1 MNLVE
6 IQAAVDTGMA
16 VRWKND
22 GYRVHSD
29 GFAGH
34 LITFQSNNFSVGL
47 ASRSGVLLGEPKDF
61 YIAAETEL
69 WENTYWCECGEKWQ
83 SELDSQCDDRC
94 PSCDSSISPMFSSLV
109 VR

>member
-1 MNLVE
+1 MNFVE
-6 IQAAVDTGMA
+6 IQAAVDAGMA

-34 LITFQSNNFSVGL
+34 LITFQPNSFSVGL
-47 ASRSGVLLGEPKDF
+47 ASRSGVLQGKPEDF

-69 WENTYWCECGEKWQ
+69 WDNTYRCVCGEIWQ

-94 PSCDSSISPMFSSLV
+94 PNCDSSMSPMFSSLAI
-109 VR
+109 R